1 MFLKYVLV
9 HVNVHFQVHPAQILP
24 LFPTCGRQAI
34 FTAGHRA
41 QLIIIFNHHCH
52 LYDHD
57 NHCHHHHYPQE
68 RPLGSPTIT
77 ASDQRAR
84 SHSGDAKV
92 KTLFFTSFF
101 SRLFRINAKATAN
114 GQTRHIRM
122 YDHQYLIVAGREGD
136 SWDKYLRPNQKR

>member
-1 MFLKYVLV
+1 MFIKYVLV

-41 QLIIIFNHHCH
+41 LLIIIINHHCH
-52 LYDHD
+52 HDDHHNDHD
-57 NHCHHHHYPQE
+57 KHCHNHHYPQE

-84 SHSGDAKV
+84 SHSGEAKV
-92 KTLFFTSFF
+92 KIFLVLIFF
-101 SRLFRINAKATAN
+101 SVFWYYRQSQQCINGYTCCN
-114 GQTRHIRM
+114 GQMRHIRM
-122 YDHQYLIVAGREGD
+122 YDH
-136 SWDKYLRPNQKR
+136 